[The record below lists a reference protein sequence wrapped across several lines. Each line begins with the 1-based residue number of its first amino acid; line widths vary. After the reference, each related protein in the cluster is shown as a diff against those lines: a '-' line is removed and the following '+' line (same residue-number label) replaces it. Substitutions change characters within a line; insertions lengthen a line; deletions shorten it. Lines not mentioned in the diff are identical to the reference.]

1 MSAALKYEPLF
12 LSEDQERE
20 ELEQAL
26 GQVVDR
32 TPAEID
38 AFASD
43 LLESM
48 GRCEADL
55 ARYAQAENAEIA
67 RIRFRY
73 ARFKNSVESRRT
85 MLEGAIKVLA
95 ESQDFGTK
103 KSRETANG
111 SYGRRT
117 KPAHIEIV
125 DVKALMNWAMGMN
138 SELGLLTVEYSVKQK
153 AVNYWYSETGEE
165 PPGTLLHA
173 PEEVPFA
180 RPDIKGPNSGLS
192 Q

>member
-26 GQVVDR
+26 GQVAQR

-38 AFASD
+38 SFASE
-43 LLESM
+43 LLGSL

-55 ARYAQAENAEIA
+55 QRYTEAENAEIA

-73 ARFKNSVESRRT
+73 ARFKNTVESRRT
-85 MLEGAIKVLA
+85 MLEGAIKALA
-95 ESQDFGTK
+95 EQQDFGSK

-111 SYGRRT
+111 TYGRRT
-117 KPAHIEIV
+117 TPVRIEIM
-125 DVKALMNWAMGMN
+125 DQKQLCDWAQGN
-138 SELGLLTVEYSVKQK
+138 AKDFVTETYSVTHKD
-153 AVNYWYSETGEE
+153 ASRYYAETGIVA
-165 PPGTLLHA
+165 PGTKLHE
-173 PEEVPFA
+173 PQEICFA
-180 RPDIKGPNSGLS
+180 RPDIKGPHSGLS

>member
-1 MSAALKYEPLF
+1 MSAALNYEPLF
-12 LSEDQERE
+12 LSEEAERE

-26 GQVVDR
+26 GQVVHR

-38 AFASD
+38 AFASE
-43 LLESM
+43 LLGSL
-48 GRCEADL
+48 GRCNADIARFDEAE
-55 ARYAQAENAEIA
+55 ANEIA

-73 ARFKNSVESRRT
+73 ARFKNTVESRRA
-85 MLEGAIKVLA
+85 MLEGAIKALA
-95 ESQDFGTK
+95 EQQDFGTK

-111 SYGRRT
+111 TYGRRT

-125 DVKALMNWAMGMN
+125 DAEKLVDWAMPN
-138 SELGLLTVEYSVKQK
+138 LALLTVEYSVKQK
-153 AVNYWYSETGEE
+153 AVNRWYSETGEI
-165 PPGTLLHA
+165 PPGTVFHA
-173 PEEVPFA
+173 PEEICFA